1 MRVDFEELKVSGKL
15 PSPPGVG
22 MAILRLTQKEDYCI
36 AEIAEAIQADPAL
49 AGRVIKLANSS
60 KAATVN
66 PIVNIEEAVKRL
78 GVRTLK
84 AIALGFSLISSY
96 REGVCAA
103 FDFEMFWSESLAR
116 AVSAQAVAAQRQL
129 ADPAEA
135 YCCGLLAGVG
145 RLALAWVYPDA
156 YANVLAGIP
165 DSNGAAGVAA
175 RLQGESEAF
184 GLTSADVAE
193 SMLADW
199 GFPAEYVEAIGDFC
213 RGEVREGDGSPG
225 RDGLVAALN
234 LGQAIAGLCVAEG
247 DAAPAWSELL
257 AAAERLGVEPD
268 AIRSLASEVASSW
281 ADWGAVLSLP
291 TQPLPVFSEPPQSS
305 DPKRAGGTEIPAV
318 EGGLPKVSERE
329 KCRVLAVDD
338 ERLSLKLIR
347 HHLEKSGHDV
357 LLASNGQ
364 EALEIAMREDP
375 PIIVTDW
382 RMPGMD
388 GLDLVRMLRRYER
401 GRATYIIL
409 LTGSD
414 DEEQVVEAFDAG
426 IDDYVTKPFNPRVL
440 LARVGAGERVAH
452 LQEQVAEDKRTL
464 QKQMKELAIL
474 NRKLKTA
481 SITDPLTGLPNRRY
495 AMERMQEAWGG
506 RERQPKP
513 MALVMIDIDHFKR
526 VNDEYGHAAGD
537 AVLQKVADVFREHIR
552 HGDSICR
559 IGGEEFLVILPQ
571 ATLDEAATCAERMR
585 AAVAS
590 AEVDAEGFSERVTVS
605 LGVASSEQ
613 TDQSV
618 DDLLNLAD
626 AAVYRAK
633 AEGRNRVVLADIP
646 VQT

>member
-1 MRVDFEELKVSGKL
+1 MRIDFEELKISGKL

-66 PIVNIEEAVKRL
+66 PIVSIEEAVKRL

-96 REGVCAA
+96 REGVCTA

-116 AVSAQAVAAQRQL
+116 AVGAQAVANHQQF

-145 RLALAWVYPDA
+145 RLALAWVYPDE
-156 YANVLAGIP
+156 YAAILDKNP
-165 DSNGAAGVAA
+165 DLGDLDT
-175 RLQGESEAF
+175 RLRAESEAF
-184 GLTSADVAE
+184 GLTNADVSE
-193 SMLADW
+193 FMLADW
-199 GFPAEYVEAIGDFC
+199 GFPAEHVGAIGDFC
-213 RGEVREGDGSPG
+213 RGREDESEMTPA
-225 RDGLVAALN
+225 RRGLVSALS
-234 LGQAIAGLCVAEG
+234 LGQAIADLCVQDGEASDAWVRLIAAADGIGVDAEG
-247 DAAPAWSELL
+247 
-257 AAAERLGVEPD
+257 
-268 AIRSLASEVASSW
+268 IRSLASDVASSW

-291 TQPLPVFSEPPQSS
+291 TRSLPVFSPSS
-305 DPKRAGGTEIPAV
+305 TAKAEGATSGDRAT
-318 EGGLPKVSERE
+318 SEDAAITQATARE

-347 HHLEKSGHDV
+347 HHLEKAGHEV
-357 LLASNGQ
+357 LVASNGDQ
-364 EALEIAMREDP
+364 ALEIAMQEDP

-452 LQEQVAEDKRTL
+452 LQEQVAEDKRT
-464 QKQMKELAIL
+464 QQRQMKELAIL
-474 NRKLKTA
+474 NRKLKKA
-481 SITDPLTGLPNRRY
+481 SITDALTGLPNRRY
-495 AMERMQEAWGG
+495 AMERMQEAWSG
-506 RERQPKP
+506 RERLPKP
-513 MALVMIDIDHFKR
+513 MALVMIDIDHFKQ
-526 VNDEYGHAAGD
+526 VNDQFGHAAGD
-537 AVLQKVADVFREHIR
+537 AVLQKVAEVFREQVR
-552 HGDSICR
+552 NDESICR

-571 ATLDEAATCAERMR
+571 ATLEDAAKCAERIR
-585 AAVAS
+585 TAVAS
-590 AEVDAEGFSERVTVS
+590 AKIDAEGFRGRVTVS

-613 TDQSV
+613 TDQGV
-618 DDLLNLAD
+618 EHLLNLSD

-633 AEGRNRVVLADIP
+633 AEGRNRVVLADTP
-646 VQT
+646 VHT

>member
-1 MRVDFEELKVSGKL
+1 MRIDFEELKVSGKL

-22 MAILRLTQKEDYCI
+22 MAILRLTQKDDYCI

-49 AGRVIKLANSS
+49 TGRVIKLANSS
-60 KAATVN
+60 KSAMVN
-66 PIVNIEEAVKRL
+66 PIVSIEEAVKRL

-96 REGVCAA
+96 REGVCTA

-116 AVSAQAVAAQRQL
+116 AVAAQAVANRQHL

-145 RLALAWVYPDA
+145 RLALAWVYPDQ
-156 YANVLAGIP
+156 YASILVENA
-165 DSNGAAGVAA
+165 DSGDVAA
-175 RLQGESEAF
+175 RLRGESETF
-184 GLTSADVAE
+184 GLTSADISE

-199 GFPAEYVEAIGDFC
+199 GFPAEHVEAIGDFG
-213 RGEVREGDGSPG
+213 RGEQDPSEMTPG
-225 RDGLVAALN
+225 RRGLVSSLR
-234 LGQAIAGLCVAEG
+234 LGQAIAGVCIQDG
-247 DAAPAWSELL
+247 DASGAWADLIGT
-257 AAAERLGVEPD
+257 AERLGIDSES
-268 AIRSLASEVASSW
+268 IQSLASDVAASW
-281 ADWGAVLSLP
+281 EDWGAVLSLP
-291 TQPLPVFSEPPQSS
+291 TQSLPAFPDASHAEAEDDAHDDGASSVDEP
-305 DPKRAGGTEIPAV
+305 
-318 EGGLPKVSERE
+318 VSTTPSR
-329 KCRVLAVDD
+329 KKSRVLAVDD

-347 HHLEKSGHDV
+347 HHLEKAGHEV
-357 LLASNGQ
+357 LVASNGDQ
-364 EALEIAMREDP
+364 ALEIAMREDP

-382 RMPGMD
+382 RMPGMN

-452 LQEQVAEDKRTL
+452 LQEQVEEDRRM
-464 QKQMKELAIL
+464 QQHQMKELAIL
-474 NRKLKTA
+474 NRKLKKA
-481 SITDPLTGLPNRRY
+481 SITDPLTGLANRRY
-495 AMERMQEAWGG
+495 AMERM
-506 RERQPKP
+506 RESWSGIERLPKP

-537 AVLQKVADVFREHIR
+537 AVLQKVADVFRDQVR
-552 HGDSICR
+552 HSESICR

-571 ATLDEAATCAERMR
+571 ATLEEAATCAERMR
-585 AAVAS
+585 VGVAS
-590 AEVDAEGFSERVTVS
+590 AEIEAEGFRGGVTIS

-618 DDLLNLAD
+618 DHLLNLSD
-626 AAVYRAK
+626 AAVYAAK
-633 AEGRNRVVLADIP
+633 AAGRNRVVVADAP
-646 VQT
+646 VRT